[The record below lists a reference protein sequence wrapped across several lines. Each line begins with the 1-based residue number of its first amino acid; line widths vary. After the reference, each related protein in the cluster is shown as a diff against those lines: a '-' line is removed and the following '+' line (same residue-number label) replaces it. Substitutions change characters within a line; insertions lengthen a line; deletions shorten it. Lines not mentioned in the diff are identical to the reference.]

1 MNKSTTIRVSEETK
15 IALKKLGTM
24 DDSYNTV
31 ISRLI
36 DEHNKNSKNQ
46 ANIQWKIVFDK
57 MNLIRSLKNIQQPNS
72 FRPMNIVYYLNNINI
87 FWR

>member
-15 IALKKLGTM
+15 TALKKLGTM

-36 DEHNKNSKNQ
+36 EEHYKNVKNH
-46 ANIQWKIVFDK
+46 ASIH
-57 MNLIRSLKNIQQPNS
+57 
-72 FRPMNIVYYLNNINI
+72 
-87 FWR
+87 

>member
-46 ANIQWKIVFDK
+46 ANIQ
-57 MNLIRSLKNIQQPNS
+57 
-72 FRPMNIVYYLNNINI
+72 
-87 FWR
+87 

>member
-15 IALKKLGTM
+15 LALKKLGTM

-36 DEHNKNSKNQ
+36 AEHNKNLEKQ
-46 ANIQWKIVFDK
+46 ANTQ
-57 MNLIRSLKNIQQPNS
+57 
-72 FRPMNIVYYLNNINI
+72 
-87 FWR
+87 

>member
-1 MNKSTTIRVSEETK
+1 MLLVHKLYIVVHVTNVYIYIENKTKSITISNVLRGQHMTKSTTIRVSEETK

-36 DEHNKNSKNQ
+36 EEHYKNNKKQ
-46 ANIQWKIVFDK
+46 ASI
-57 MNLIRSLKNIQQPNS
+57 
-72 FRPMNIVYYLNNINI
+72 
-87 FWR
+87 